1 VGSGALSVTLAA
13 TKDFNFA
20 LQRRREIAM
29 TDLSDPTSM
38 AEVREFLGRCHEAL
52 TQQSQGRP
60 ERFLELWSRAD
71 DVTIMAAIGGYHVG
85 FEAVSSL
92 LSAASKTQSFDSWS
106 AENLVTYVADG
117 LAFSVELEHYG
128 RAVNGEDQGMTL
140 RATQIYRRE
149 DGQWRIVHRHG
160 DILSPIEA
168 KW

>member
-1 VGSGALSVTLAA
+1 MTHVSAPTL
-13 TKDFNFA
+13 
-20 LQRRREIAM
+20 
-29 TDLSDPTSM
+29 M
-38 AEVREFLGRCHEAL
+38 AEVRAFIGRCHEAL
-52 TQQSQGRP
+52 THQSQGRP
-60 ERFLELWSRAD
+60 EPFLELWSRAD

-85 FEAVSSL
+85 FDAVSGL

-106 AENLVTYVADG
+106 ADNLVTYVADD

-128 RAVNGEDQGMTL
+128 RVVDGEDRGMTL

-149 DGQWRIVHRHG
+149 DERWRIVHRHG